1 MNISSIQN
9 PKVQW
14 LRALLSS
21 RKKRSEEQRY
31 VAEGIRLVEDAALA
45 GQLPDC
51 VFHTDQLN
59 QRGQQLLSEFYYKN
73 VETIGLSAELV
84 DRISDTQ
91 TSQGMIAVYKMPQT
105 VIPNNLDFVLIIDSV
120 RDPGNLG
127 TLLRSASASGVQLCL
142 LTPTTTDGYA
152 PKVLRAG
159 MGAHFHVLVIDRSWD
174 DIIQIC
180 STTKPALEVFLAE
193 SSDGSSCWQQD
204 FRQPLALI
212 VGGEAWG
219 ASVAGKTLA
228 SKNVKIPMPGHAE
241 SLNAAVAG
249 SILLFEIVRQRLQ

>member
-9 PKVQW
+9 PKVHW
-14 LRALLSS
+14 LRALLSD
-21 RKKRSEEQRY
+21 RNKRQQEQRF
-31 VAEGIRLVEDAALA
+31 VAEGIRLIEDAAQS
-45 GQLPDC
+45 GQLPEC
-51 VFHTDQLN
+51 VFHSNQLN
-59 QRGQQLLSEFYYKN
+59 SRGQLLLNGLIEKN
-73 VETIGLSAELV
+73 IETIGLTADLIN
-84 DRISDTQ
+84 RISDTQ
-91 TSQGMIAVYKMPQT
+91 TSQGMIAVFKIPQP
-105 VIPNNLDFVLIIDSV
+105 VIPNNLNFVLIIDSV

-127 TLLRSASASGVQLCL
+127 TLLRSASAAGVQLCL

-159 MGAHFHVLVIDRSWD
+159 MGAHFHVPIVDISWD

-180 STTKPALEVFLAE
+180 SAAKPALEVFLAE
-193 SSDGSSCWQQD
+193 SNDGSPSWQQD
-204 FRQPLALI
+204 FKQPLALI

-228 SKNVKIPMPGHAE
+228 SKNVKIPMPGQAE